1 MFYQDSRQNISGRAN
16 LDSDFWFLTMFGIRH
31 HLEIS
36 IAQGSVAIGGLPQRR
51 T

>member
-1 MFYQDSRQNISGRAN
+1 MFCQKSRQNISGRAN

-31 HLEIS
+31 HLEIL
-36 IAQGSVAIGGLPQRR
+36 IAQDSVATGGLAQRR